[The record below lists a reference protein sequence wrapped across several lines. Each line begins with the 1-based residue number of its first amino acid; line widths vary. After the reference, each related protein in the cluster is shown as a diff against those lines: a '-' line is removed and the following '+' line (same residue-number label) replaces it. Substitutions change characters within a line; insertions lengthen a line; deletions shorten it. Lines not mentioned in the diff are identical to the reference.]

1 MRSCRV
7 GKRRYATYRNHTWV
21 LCAYGESPYLEE
33 CIRSLINQTVGSKIL
48 IATSTP
54 NDEINRLAGKYDLPV
69 FVNTGASGITRDW
82 NFALSCA
89 TTRYVTIAH
98 QDDVYESIYLE
109 RALRGLSGA
118 RHPLIFF
125 SDYYEIRDGRKVVS
139 NRNLRIKRMMLLPL
153 RSRLLQNSVFVRRR
167 ILSLGSPIDC
177 PSVTYVMP
185 NLQSIQNHQ
194 GNLNKQNQEGQ
205 QNKSEGEGLL
215 FDPAYRV
222 AQDWE
227 AWERISRMEGTF
239 VFDPYLLMGHRIHE
253 ASTTTEL
260 IADQTRT
267 KEEMSIF
274 RRFWPAWMAKRIE
287 RWYRKGQDSNRIG

>member
-1 MRSCRV
+1 MRSGRG
-7 GKRRYATYRNHTWV
+7 GKRRYSTYRNHTWV

-54 NDEINRLAGKYDLPV
+54 NDEISRLAEKYDLPV
-69 FVNTGASGITRDW
+69 FVNTGEGGITRDW

-185 NLQSIQNHQ
+185 NLRK
-194 GNLNKQNQEGQ
+194 LKNQ
-205 QNKSEGEGLL
+205 L

-227 AWERISRMEGTF
+227 AWERISRLEGTF
-239 VFDPYLLMGHRIHE
+239 VFDPRLLMGHRIHE

-274 RRFWPAWMAKRIE
+274 RRFWPDWMAKRIE
-287 RWYRKGQDSNRIG
+287 SWYRKGQDSNEIKE